1 MARQLVVATIY
12 HHGTVS
18 KADTWFLA
26 ESELDSF
33 SKLVK
38 MSYFGGNMKYEKL
51 VSKPVPKISRREE
64 NRYILKNIYTL
75 SLKFPEGMIYQYSVT
90 IMPS

>member
-18 KADTWFLA
+18 NADTCFLA

-38 MSYFGGNMKYEKL
+38 MSYFGGNRPL
-51 VSKPVPKISRREE
+51 SR
-64 NRYILKNIYTL
+64 
-75 SLKFPEGMIYQYSVT
+75 PERSGL
-90 IMPS
+90 

>member
-18 KADTWFLA
+18 NADTLFLA
-26 ESELDSF
+26 QSELDSF

-38 MSYFGGNMKYEKL
+38 MSYFDGNMTLRGQK
-51 VSKPVPKISRREE
+51 RGEE
-64 NRYILKNIYTL
+64 VFKWLGNLW
-75 SLKFPEGMIYQYSVT
+75 
-90 IMPS
+90 